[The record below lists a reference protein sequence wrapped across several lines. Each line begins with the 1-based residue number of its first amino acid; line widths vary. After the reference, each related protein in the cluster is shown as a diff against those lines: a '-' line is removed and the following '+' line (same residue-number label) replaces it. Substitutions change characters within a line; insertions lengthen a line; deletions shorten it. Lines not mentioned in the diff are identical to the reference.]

1 MGDDDGNEGAAMTQS
16 PARDRWQRL
25 QPTYAPDAAK
35 ASLGVIGLSTDRVGT
50 ADFVDFLTPLSHRAA
65 VFGTRVPMSP
75 VATPETLAAMGEHL
89 AEATRL
95 IVPGTP
101 LDVIA
106 FSCTSGTV
114 AIGTENVRAAIQ
126 SARPGVAV
134 STPMEGGA
142 RALKLMG
149 ARRIVLLT
157 PYRVR
162 TAELVAGFFEQA
174 DFAIVRCGTFDLDGD
189 PDMNRVSADA
199 IIAAAAELCREAPGV
214 DAVFVSCTGLR
225 TCGMMDRLEAAVGK
239 PAVSSNQALAW
250 DSLRKA
256 GVTDAIQGQGSLLRS
271 F

>member
-1 MGDDDGNEGAAMTQS
+1 MTQS
-16 PARDRWQRL
+16 PARDRWQRV
-25 QPTYAPDAAK
+25 QPAYAPDVGK
-35 ASLGVIGLSTDRVGT
+35 ASLGIIGLSTDRVGT
-50 ADFVDFLTPLSHRAA
+50 ADFMDFLAPLNRGVT
-65 VFGTRVPMSP
+65 VFGTRVPMAP

-89 AEATRL
+89 AEAAAM

-114 AIGTENVRAAIQ
+114 AIGTDTVRKAIQ
-126 SARPGVAV
+126 SARPGIAV

-142 RALKLMG
+142 RALTMMG

-174 DFAIVRCGTFDLDGD
+174 AFSIVRCGTFDLDGD
-189 PDMNRVSADA
+189 PDMNRVSGDA
-199 IIAAAAELCREAPGV
+199 IIAAATELCRSAPDF
-214 DAVFVSCTGLR
+214 DALFVSCTGLR
-225 TCGMMDRLEAAVGK
+225 THGVMDRLEAEVGK

-256 GVTDAIQGQGSLLRS
+256 GVNDPIEGQGSLLRS